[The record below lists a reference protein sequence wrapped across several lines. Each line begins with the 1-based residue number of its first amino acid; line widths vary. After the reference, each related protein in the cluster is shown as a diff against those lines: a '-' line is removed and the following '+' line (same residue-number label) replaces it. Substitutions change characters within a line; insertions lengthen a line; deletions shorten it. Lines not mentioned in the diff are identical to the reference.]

1 MANADTKTFATSKK
15 AFNDSGFTLI
25 EIMVAI
31 AIAAIVMAIVSYTL
45 ISVMENRE
53 YLEKETDFYQ
63 SAQLILDMISKDFAC
78 AFVSSREDYRIF
90 TGEDA
95 SYVGDDRDR
104 VDFTA
109 LSHFSWKKD
118 AKESD
123 QCEVGYFVLDVAEE
137 KTNYLMRR
145 YDATIDT
152 EPGDGGQAMELLKG
166 IKSFNIRYYDGNEW
180 KDQWSLEND
189 VYLPYVVEITLELE
203 DMHGD
208 VVKFQN
214 KVEIPLR
221 SQ

>member
-1 MANADTKTFATSKK
+1 MAHINEKTGALPCK
-15 AFNDSGFTLI
+15 AFDERGFTLI
-25 EIMVAI
+25 EIMIAF
-31 AIAAIVMAIVSYTL
+31 AIAAIVMSIVSYTL

-78 AFVSSREDYRIF
+78 AFVSAREDYRIF
-90 TGEDA
+90 TGEDS
-95 SYVGDDRDR
+95 SYIGDDRDR

-137 KTNYLMRR
+137 KTNFLMRR
-145 YDATIDT
+145 YDATIDD
-152 EPGDGGQAMELLKG
+152 EPRDGGQAMELLQNV
-166 IKSFNIRYYDGNEW
+166 KSFNVRYYDGNEW
-180 KDQWSLEND
+180 QDQWSLEND
-189 VYLPYVVEITLELE
+189 TYMPYVVEITLELN
-203 DMHGD
+203 DMHED
-208 VVKFQN
+208 VVQFQN